1 MKQVRIKLDI
11 LPYLS
16 LLNTFQNVY
25 KNNTADLE
33 ELFLCLSDID
43 TAISESRSNII
54 SNVVDNYSTP
64 IIIDRIQGHLKCLTT
79 SSLRFK
85 NRVRQYG
92 SDDLE
97 PLIRHINSKLHRYLE
112 GDNGL
117 HNGASSS
124 SSSSITT
131 RNLVD
136 EGPILNNLEQSDATS
151 QLEMEVASSN
161 GSSLIAY
168 VSSNN
173 NLRQDNNPNSS
184 LGGFSFKKSSL
195 GGGMKGFLENTFK
208 DPVGKTLTFVV
219 GTGLS
224 ILLLNLIIVAIIT
237 LRSSRTR
244 RAAAAAA
251 AQSNASNDF
260 LSISQNGTGDDLNDG
275 FEQTFET
282 LSNNNNSKKS
292 TLKKSRISDI
302 ESNKSQPF
310 LNSSFKSNQ
319 TTNLRSTKQLK
330 FDLTGVPMRKNFQED
345 FISSNNDQTSNNK
358 SSQRLSGADQMVQM
372 VEFDHQNNNADQTEC
387 YPVKDNEQMMFET
400 MMNNFD
406 DAGILLSI
414 SPMLTK
420 CNSSCMNE
428 FLMAND
434 EQQQQQQQELSES
447 ELDNL
452 QKLWPNQKV
461 TNCNEYF
468 YQPCRNKDRQ
478 DMTTY
483 YGSDSDNHFHPHNHN
498 HHHHNQ
504 YNSTNS
510 PITSTQSNSTI
521 TTICPTNTTSS
532 FNASSMLVDQKRA
545 RDLPACSSSSQH
557 QLNNYPCFH
566 QQANYIQNQ
575 STGSPGSSATL
586 SVTPIP
592 IQLESLALTTQ
603 QVSGK
608 HLHQNSHLDSVYQVE
623 SQANFVPLPN
633 QTNKQRIDWPG
644 NNSTR

>member
-1 MKQVRIKLDI
+1 MSDSDLIKQVRIKLDI

-16 LLNTFQNVY
+16 LLNTFQNVVY
-25 KNNTADLE
+25 KNNTTDLE
-33 ELFLCLSDID
+33 ELLLCLSDID
-43 TAISESRSNII
+43 TGISESRVNII
-54 SNVVDNYSTP
+54 SNVVDHYSTP
-64 IIIDRIQGHLKCLTT
+64 IVMERIQGHLKCLTS

-92 SDDLE
+92 SNDLE
-97 PLIRHINSKLHRYLE
+97 PLIRHINSKLHPYLG
-112 GDNGL
+112 GDNRL
-117 HNGASSS
+117 HNGAASSP
-124 SSSSITT
+124 SITA

-136 EGPILNNLEQSDATS
+136 EGPILNNLEQADATS

-173 NLRQDNNPNSS
+173 NLQQDNNPNSS
-184 LGGFSFKKSSL
+184 MGSFSFKRSSI
-195 GGGMKGFLENTFK
+195 GGGMKGFFENAFK

-237 LRSSRTR
+237 VRSSRTR
-244 RAAAAAA
+244 RAAAE
-251 AQSNASNDF
+251 AQSNANNDF
-260 LSISQNGTGDDLNDG
+260 LSISQNETGDDINDG
-275 FEQTFET
+275 FEQTFNT
-282 LSNNNNSKKS
+282 LNNNKKS

-302 ESNKSQPF
+302 ESNKSQPA
-310 LNSSFKSNQ
+310 LNSSFKNNQ
-319 TTNLRSTKQLK
+319 TTNLRSIKQLK

-345 FISSNNDQTSNNK
+345 FISSNNDQKNNNK
-358 SSQRLSGADQMVQM
+358 SSQRSSGGDQVMQM
-372 VEFDHQNNNADQTEC
+372 VEFEHQSNNANQTEC
-387 YPVKDNEQMMFET
+387 HPIKDDERMIFET

-406 DAGILLSI
+406 DTGILLSI

-428 FLMAND
+428 LFMANN
-434 EQQQQQQQELSES
+434 EQQQQEQSES
-447 ELDNL
+447 EMENH
-452 QKLWPNQKV
+452 QKLWLNQKV
-461 TNCNEYF
+461 TKCNEYF
-468 YQPCRNKDRQ
+468 YQPCTNEEQQ
-478 DMTTY
+478 DITTY
-483 YGSDSDNHFHPHNHN
+483 YGSNNDNQYHPPPPS
-498 HHHHNQ
+498 HHHHQ
-504 YNSTNS
+504 CNSTNS

-545 RDLPACSSSSQH
+545 RDLPTCSSSSQN
-557 QLNNYPCFH
+557 QLNNFPCFH

-603 QVSGK
+603 QVGGN
-608 HLHQNSHLDSVYQVE
+608 HLHQNSHLNSVYQIE
-623 SQANFVPLPN
+623 SQANFVPLLNN
-633 QTNKQRIDWPG
+633 QTSKQQISWQR
-644 NNSTR
+644 NNSYR